1 MGVINPI
8 KKIIS
13 IVNPVSDPLLD
24 DLRVYLIT
32 QRSLFTEQGFLET
45 LELALEGGVRALQ
58 LREKDLSPAEIY
70 FLA

>member
-13 IVNPVSDPLLD
+13 IVKPVSDPLLD

-58 LREKDLSPAEIY
+58 LREKTFHQRKFIS
-70 FLA
+70 